1 MGKVNKSKKTPVF
14 RDTSDPQF
22 DFCFEFKINPD
33 VLEQTCFTVEVFHS
47 TSPVLKHDKLI
58 GRVDIG
64 GSLVSRGK
72 GLDHWTDSML
82 HQNVPIKQWHY
93 LKHG

>member
-1 MGKVNKSKKTPVF
+1 MGKVNKTKKTPVF

-22 DFCFEFKINPD
+22 DFCFEFKVNPD
-33 VLEQTCFTVEVFHS
+33 LLEQTCFTVEVLHS

-58 GRVDIG
+58 GRVDVG

-72 GLDHWTDSML
+72 GLDHWTDAMSKPNTPVKESHFL
-82 HQNVPIKQWHY
+82 HH
-93 LKHG
+93 